1 MDPSYDGKPSMIS
14 ETTWNRPNRYRP
26 EAPLYFAAYGAL
38 QGSDSIVHFAFDGSD
53 WSVKPGYFMQP
64 WTLMTPAM
72 MGQFPAAALIYR
84 KGLVAEGDLLAD
96 LNLSLKDLL
105 DLKGTPLPQDAA
117 FDELRAKDVPRGT
130 TLRPGNVIDPLVH
143 YAGRT
148 NLNFTTKGKGGPQI
162 LKDTSHLIDRAR
174 KVVGSSTGELRLDY
188 GKGVLTID
196 APSAQ
201 GAGGDLKASGRVE
214 TKDLSIASSL
224 DLIHVVAVALDGKPL
239 ASSAKILLQVMTEE
253 KPSGFR
259 AEDSGPGEKRIVSIG
274 RDPWLVREAEGV
286 VRFKRADAAR
296 LKVVALDPNGD
307 PGKALG
313 DASEIRLDPRT
324 VYYLIAAN

>member
-38 QGSDSIVHFAFDGSD
+38 QGDDAIVHFAFDGSD

-84 KGLVAEGDLLAD
+84 KGLVAEGDLLVD

-105 DLKGTPLPQDAA
+105 DLKGTPMPQDAA
-117 FDELRAKDVPRGT
+117 FDELRARDVPRGT

-148 NLNFTTKGKGGPQI
+148 NVNFSDNGRSVDAEGYLEADRPRPQDSRQHDGRAPAR
-162 LKDTSHLIDRAR
+162 LRQGRADDRR
-174 KVVGSSTGELRLDY
+174 PL
-188 GKGVLTID
+188 
-196 APSAQ
+196 
-201 GAGGDLKASGRVE
+201 GAGGR
-214 TKDLSIASSL
+214 
-224 DLIHVVAVALDGKPL
+224 
-239 ASSAKILLQVMTEE
+239 
-253 KPSGFR
+253 R
-259 AEDSGPGEKRIVSIG
+259 
-274 RDPWLVREAEGV
+274 
-286 VRFKRADAAR
+286 
-296 LKVVALDPNGD
+296 
-307 PGKALG
+307 
-313 DASEIRLDPRT
+313 
-324 VYYLIAAN
+324 